1 MVAIH
6 RLLKLSK
13 LRQVLLSRGKPNIDT
28 GGELSSCLFNSL
40 RWVATLNFERSG
52 PRPAP
57 PSRDALAEC
66 VLHKLT
72 SEQRG
77 AQLFVVAENA
87 VFRQLTMVGPGAS
100 DPHLGSKAWPTTSRE
115 FRPGKNCSI
124 CEENSVQRRFGITP
138 IVCCPSSIGSES
150 TP

>member
-87 VFRQLTMVGPGAS
+87 VFEGMTYSQTVLWTATHGFRICIFRGQACIRVLRKEFA
-100 DPHLGSKAWPTTSRE
+100 RE
-115 FRPGKNCSI
+115 PDTHDY
-124 CEENSVQRRFGITP
+124 QQ
-138 IVCCPSSIGSES
+138 
-150 TP
+150 